1 MFNYVFTFSSLGLPY
16 LFCKCQ
22 FKSYSSHTWS
32 VSCIVN
38 MCIIINVCLLSFL
51 TEFINLFH
59 FSSTSVIHL
68 VYLWSHSS
76 AISFIL
82 QLMYHPSCFYP
93 SYMSST
99 MCIIYVMHHESYV
112 SSTSC
117 IIHPPFNVSSVLSFY
132 LSHVSPTSCIIH
144 PTSHVSCISCIIHLM
159 YYRFSCNVFLHLI
172 YYIISHVLS
181 MSCIIHLMHY
191 PCIIHLLYHPS
202 HVSFICVSSISCIIH
217 VSSIQTSHW
226 SQQDM
231 YSVFSQWT
239 LRLFKHAL
247 SYDCQT
253 CTLVWLSNMD
263 YQIKHGLSDDCHT
276 CTLRWLSNK

>member
-1 MFNYVFTFSSLGLPY
+1 MFNYVFTFSSLGLLY
-16 LFCKCQ
+16 VFCKCQ

-32 VSCIVN
+32 VSHIVN
-38 MCIIINVCLLSFL
+38 MCIIINVCQLSFL
-51 TEFINLFH
+51 TEFINFFH
-59 FSSTSVIHL
+59 SSSTSVIHL
-68 VYLWSHSS
+68 VYLWSHAS
-76 AISFIL
+76 AVSFIL
-82 QLMYHPSCFYP
+82 HLMYHPSCFYP

-172 YYIISHVLS
+172 YYIINHDLP
-181 MSCIIHLMHY
+181 MSCITHLMHY

-202 HVSFICVSSISCIIH
+202 HVSFICVSSVSCIIYVSSISCIIH
-217 VSSIQTSHW
+217 V
-226 SQQDM
+226 
-231 YSVFSQWT
+231 
-239 LRLFKHAL
+239 
-247 SYDCQT
+247 
-253 CTLVWLSNMD
+253 
-263 YQIKHGLSDDCHT
+263 
-276 CTLRWLSNK
+276 